1 MPDAFRRSPK
11 LATRS
16 SSPRKSDAE
25 CPKPISGQ
33 LYDQNLLPHLKF
45 FFQKRA
51 STEGYPFLGQKPF
64 LDRFLG
70 EGA

>member
-1 MPDAFRRSPK
+1 MRRRSPK

-33 LYDQNLLPHLKF
+33 LHHQNLLPHLKF
-45 FFQKRA
+45 FCKNAFHRKA
-51 STEGYPFLGQKPF
+51 TPFLGQKPF